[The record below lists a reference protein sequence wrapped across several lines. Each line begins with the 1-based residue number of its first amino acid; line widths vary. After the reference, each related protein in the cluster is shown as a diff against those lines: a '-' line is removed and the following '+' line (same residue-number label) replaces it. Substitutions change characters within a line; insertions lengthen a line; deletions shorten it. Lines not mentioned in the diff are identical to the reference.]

1 MVICTRV
8 EPRGRSM
15 TFQPRMRNQIE
26 GFSVL
31 GGLRR
36 RYWNGITADLWDVEC
51 SAYAGGYYVARD
63 PRLFI
68 LLDQRGQGR
77 PALKRTPR
85 ETGLMQDASLS
96 PISYIPA
103 EMDLWIDIKD
113 VQYVRHL
120 DIHFETDTMSRR
132 LGDNLDPRRLK
143 DPQLVFADSRVMALA
158 ELIAAEI
165 ANPDP
170 LHDLYGDGLAL
181 ALLIDV
187 LKLAKSEPRK
197 RGALAPWQLKRAS
210 EFIEQHCLRN
220 IRLEELAVLTGLSQS
235 HFSHSFKAST
245 GMAPHEWQMNARL
258 SRAKDMLKSGDQPL
272 TEIAAETG
280 FSDHAHFSRV
290 FRKHIGLA
298 PSQWKKSQSE

>member
-1 MVICTRV
+1 
-8 EPRGRSM
+8 M

-36 RYWNGITADLWDVEC
+36 RHWNGIAAEVWDVEC
-51 SAYAGGYYVARD
+51 ASQAGGYYVAGD
-63 PRLFI
+63 PRVFI
-68 LLDQRGQGR
+68 LLDQRGTGNAAVR
-77 PALKRTPR
+77 RAPR
-85 ETGLMQDASLS
+85 EVGMPQGANLS

-103 EMDLWIDIKD
+103 EMDLWVHIKD
-113 VQYVRHL
+113 VEYVRHL
-120 DIHFETDTMSRR
+120 DIHFDTDTIARR
-132 LGDNLDPRRLK
+132 IGEDLDPRALAEPK
-143 DPQLVFADSRVMALA
+143 LAFSDSRIMALA
-158 ELIAAEI
+158 GLIASEI
-165 ANPDP
+165 DNPEP

-197 RGALAPWQLKRAS
+197 RGALATWQLKRATG
-210 EFIEQHCLRN
+210 FIEQHCLRN
-220 IRLEELAVLTGLSQS
+220 IRLEELACVTGLSQS

-245 GMAPHEWQMNARL
+245 GMAPHDWQMNARL
-258 SRAKDMLKSGDQPL
+258 ERAKNLLKKNDQPL

-290 FRKHIGLA
+290 FRKRVGIA
-298 PSQWKKSQSE
+298 PSQWKKSQSA